1 MLSAEVPLHRW
12 SVEDVRQMSDVG
24 ILQAEDRVELL
35 DGVLVDVSPP
45 GAEHSATVAW
55 LNRYFAAA
63 VGEQEVRVQASCSS
77 RAGS

>member
-45 GAEHSATVAW
+45 GASTARPSH
-55 LNRYFAAA
+55 
-63 VGEQEVRVQASCSS
+63 G
-77 RAGS
+77 